1 MQITQNILTE
11 SETLKYTNER
21 EKKGGEGQ
29 MDFDVFPP
37 EVRKEAERRARRG
50 MLKTI
55 DAVLKSSCISENYRK
70 NLEYMKRMLLLEE
83 AEEEN

>member
-1 MQITQNILTE
+1 
-11 SETLKYTNER
+11 
-21 EKKGGEGQ
+21 

-55 DAVLKSSCISENYRK
+55 DAVLKSSCISENYRR
-70 NLEYMKRMLLLEE
+70 NLEYMRRMFLLEE
-83 AEEEN
+83 AEEGE

>member
-1 MQITQNILTE
+1 MQNAQNILTE
-11 SETLKYTNER
+11 SEMLKYTNER

-29 MDFDVFPP
+29 MYFDEFPE
-37 EVRKEAERRARRG
+37 EVIREAERRARRG

-55 DAVLKSSCISENYRK
+55 DAVLKSSCISENYRR